1 MAEPLVKVILDTSI
15 YIPFINAGIS
25 HPIFELGYETPLLYM
40 SAVVI
45 EELYAGASDT
55 NTIKLLD
62 RLYGTFENLSRL
74 IVPESSDWQKAGKV
88 IAKLGRKYGFEE
100 KFLTKIT
107 NDVLIA
113 LSARKIGAV
122 VVTNNMRDFLR
133 IKEFVDFKIY
143 GEI

>member
-15 YIPFINAGIS
+15 YIPFIKAGIS
-25 HPIFELGYETPLLYM
+25 HPILELEYETPLLYM

-45 EELYAGASDT
+45 EELYAGASDN

-62 RLYGTFENLSRL
+62 KLYRTFEDLGRL
-74 IVPESSDWQKAGKV
+74 IAPDASDWQHTGRI
-88 IAKLGRKYGFEE
+88 IAKLGRKCGFEE

-113 LSARKIGAV
+113 LSARKIGAI

-133 IKEFVDFKIY
+133 IKEFVDFRIY
-143 GEI
+143 